1 MTPLREK
8 MVRDMQLRRLSDNT
22 QRVYTQCSLKQGC
35 PRKIRKT
42 KRILR

>member
-22 QRVYTQCSLKQGC
+22 QRVYLHSVFALASL
-35 PRKIRKT
+35 
-42 KRILR
+42 